1 MENDRIYRKKQT
13 GYVLLNNRFS
23 MSFPP
28 EWSDKSVYRFE
39 GPVDDGIQD
48 NIIVTIE
55 NNVDVPDLDTYAR
68 LQIKAVSDELQGFS
82 ELKQGPLM
90 LDCGIPSY
98 ELVYKWY
105 PMEGRE
111 IYQRVMYVLHNHTGY
126 MLTASFSKKTWK
138 MRAGV
143 IDRALKSFTIT

>member
-1 MENDRIYRKKQT
+1 MNGQRQSGQVI
-13 GYVLLNNRFS
+13 LNNRFS
-23 MSFPP
+23 MKFPQ

-39 GPVDDGIQD
+39 GPIDDGIQD

-68 LQIKAVSDELQGFS
+68 LQIKAVQEELQGFS
-82 ELKQGPLM
+82 ELKQGPLVM
-90 LDCGIPSY
+90 DCKLPAY

-111 IYQRVMYVLHNHTGY
+111 IYQRVIYVLHNGTGY

-138 MRAGV
+138 MRAGHMDS
-143 IDRALKSFTIT
+143 ILKSFTIA